1 MFILFHKMVDV
12 RHTRKRRAQQL
23 KKARAARKIESRPP
37 LLYRPPQRELS
48 PIREVPEEVHEIE
61 ESTPNYNF
69 DFDSFDSSHASPDS
83 DDNYEELESNFLMS
97 MKSLTCMCNN
107 LACSKCGQAGKLT
120 ISVPTFN
127 GFKVTIAV
135 TCTASVNNIK
145 CGYTFEH
152 ILYEKKDVNR
162 AVIRAL
168 ISNGISFAAFQ
179 RFLIIMGFS
188 YWSNQ
193 RNRYLSIDLKSHAF
207 DSSRENDAIIEKAN
221 QSEKRML
228 MLAVRSKE
236 LITISYD
243 ATYKTRGYN
252 SRTCFGAIMVNKMVV
267 SSDVVKKEMRS
278 SFKGIAYGNLENIN
292 SQDMEKFLFQKLLRQ
307 IIPLVGPK
315 IKEIVTDGDAR
326 LGTVAK
332 QLTWRTADS
341 ETINPISSK
350 PSCSADE
357 VGKSVWPNAKP
368 PALFTD
374 KVIIHSYCIK
384 KRSRTQIR

>member
-1 MFILFHKMVDV
+1 MTGVSDA
-12 RHTRKRRAQQL
+12 RRRRAQQL
-23 KKARAARKIESRPP
+23 KKARTAKQLKAQQP
-37 LLYRPPQRELS
+37 LLYRPPRRELS
-48 PIREVPEEVHEIE
+48 PIKEVPEENPEN
-61 ESTPNYNF
+61 ESTHNYYF
-69 DFDSFDSSHASPDS
+69 DFDSSDSSHQSQDS
-83 DDNYEELESNFLMS
+83 EDNYEELSSNFWMNLQ
-97 MKSLTCMCNN
+97 SLTCMLNM
-107 LACSKCGQAGKLT
+107 LACSKCGQAGKFMV
-120 ISVPTFN
+120 SVPHFN

-135 TCTASVNNIK
+135 TCLASANDVR
-145 CGYTFEH
+145 CGFTFEH
-152 ILYEKKDVNR
+152 MLYEKKDVNK

-193 RNRYLSIDLKSHAF
+193 RDRYLSIDLKSPAF
-207 DSSRENDAIIEKAN
+207 DSDRENQAIIEKAN

-252 SRTCFGAIMVNKMVV
+252 SRTCFGAIMVNKMVI

-278 SFKGIAYGNLENIN
+278 SFKGEAYGNLENIK
-292 SQDMEKFLFQKLLRQ
+292 SQDMEKFLFEKLLRQ
-307 IIPLVGPK
+307 IIPLAGSK

-357 VGKSVWPNAKP
+357 VGKSVWPNAQP